1 MKKYRYY
8 TTIFMLMLM
17 MMVFASSVPA
27 AETQSVNKDNWQ
39 VLKGI
44 MPESALKWV
53 QTGEMVVKYGKLDY
67 DPGKVQP
74 SWVLESLKE
83 NVGKY
88 KLTAKKAIVEDST
101 GKSPK
106 FIKGVPFPGVKI
118 TDPDGAEK
126 VMWNTLYIRDVNG
139 PLKTKMDVKFIGRRT
154 GYERSIYADWYSKP
168 FDGYEPAKAWSN
180 PDNLEAE
187 NQIVVTSP
195 YDMAGTAMMTW
206 RYRTDKNDM
215 LFGYV
220 PAIRRVRQM
229 TPAGRSD
236 ALFGSD
242 FARDDGAYG
251 GYDGNI
257 NNFKWKIIGE
267 GEVVGGFIGSK
278 PVRVNQNKNG
288 EWVFD
293 YKNKELLVWSYEK
306 KGQPG
311 YSAAPWHVDSLV
323 WTKRPVWIIEGI
335 PKDTY
340 YNYGKQII
348 YVDKEIN
355 IAYWKV
361 IYDRTGN
368 YWKTLW
374 FGWGMGQ
381 DETKTVNL
389 ISMPLQIIVDERSKH
404 ATVQLSTMDY
414 KCGGAL
420 DSNQF
425 SLGGFTAI
433 CK

>member
-1 MKKYRYY
+1 
-8 TTIFMLMLM
+8 
-17 MMVFASSVPA
+17 
-27 AETQSVNKDNWQ
+27 
-39 VLKGI
+39 
-44 MPESALKWV
+44 
-53 QTGEMVVKYGKLDY
+53 
-67 DPGKVQP
+67 
-74 SWVLESLKE
+74 
-83 NVGKY
+83 
-88 KLTAKKAIVEDST
+88 
-101 GKSPK
+101 
-106 FIKGVPFPGVKI
+106 
-118 TDPDGAEK
+118 
-126 VMWNTLYIRDVNG
+126 
-139 PLKTKMDVKFIGRRT
+139 MDVKFIGRKT

-206 RYRTDKNDM
+206 RYRTEKNDM

-251 GYDGNI
+251 GYDGAI
-257 NNFKWKIIGE
+257 DNFKWKFIGE
-267 GEVVGGFIGSK
+267 GEVIGGFIGSQ

-293 YKNKELLVWSYEK
+293 YKNKDLLVWSYEK

-311 YSAAPWHVDSLV
+311 YSAAPWHVDSLI

-340 YNYGKQII
+340 YNYGRQII
-348 YVDKEIN
+348 YVDKETN
-355 IAYWKV
+355 VAYWKI
-361 IYDRTGN
+361 IYDRTGK

-381 DETKTVNL
+381 DETKTVNW

-404 ATVQLSTMDY
+404 ATVQLSHMDY
-414 KCGGAL
+414 KCGTNI

-425 SLGGFTAI
+425 SLGGFTAL